1 MPAQNGN
8 VSISICKPLI
18 GHIEASDGSQLRLW
32 LVRMSRSSQLVI
44 NEPSPQ
50 SLLIE
55 CISSVGGCQA
65 SHWPILS
72 IQWPLIGQY
81 SPQPPALMHRTKS
94 LTYMQQQPP
103 TAELQHLLQPSSQ
116 ATEPGQ
122 TTHIGDRVFKIY
134 IQTFFIETKIS
145 HWLEIGKS
153 VEVRDTE
160 IHDSSILVL
169 KTQFCIACY
178 RKDPKTILREC
189 PQILFYCQSCCKHQL
204 LQWNYALVII
214 DCRIV
219 QS

>member
-32 LVRMSRSSQLVI
+32 LVRMSRSSRLVI

-72 IQWPLIGQY
+72 IQCPLIGQY

-103 TAELQHLLQPSSQ
+103 TAALQHLLQPSSQ
-116 ATEPGQ
+116 AAGGLSPGKLH
-122 TTHIGDRVFKIY
+122 TLGIGFSKYTFKRFLLKLKYHIGWKLENLLKSETQRDMTVVF
-134 IQTFFIETKIS
+134 
-145 HWLEIGKS
+145 
-153 VEVRDTE
+153 
-160 IHDSSILVL
+160 
-169 KTQFCIACY
+169 
-178 RKDPKTILREC
+178 
-189 PQILFYCQSCCKHQL
+189 
-204 LQWNYALVII
+204 
-214 DCRIV
+214 
-219 QS
+219 